1 MQLSKEATLLYI
13 VLRQPFMDIKRTS
26 KRYLCSMVSSGWMTY
41 KLNANSFQ
49 EKTVPI
55 RYHLFIHSHDR
66 GIVSNIVSKSTLI
79 QLLQRVNLF
88 IICVPF

>member
-13 VLRQPFMDIKRTS
+13 VLRQPFMNIKRTS

-66 GIVSNIVSKSTLI
+66 HCQQHCQQKHAYPV
-79 QLLQRVNLF
+79 
-88 IICVPF
+88 IITC